1 MAILP
6 KIEEHEASLEVQA
19 TYAKIKAR
27 YGGFLP
33 DIYKAFA
40 NDPEYL
46 DPLNDHI
53 TRVLKPRKVDAKTKE
68 VIALVVAAI
77 NNCDFCLNAHAGSL
91 RGKYGYD
98 DEAIAEVL
106 ATTALWSEVTRF
118 NIAAGVHWSETQRS
132 RRRRST
138 RHSRTWPAPAGRHCR
153 PGGTSM
159 SRICVFG
166 SIRATEGCRPSAGR
180 DTSTRSRSGHNCVD
194 GR

>member
-6 KIEEHEASLEVQA
+6 KIQEPDASPEVQA

-46 DPLNDHI
+46 DSLNDHMA
-53 TRVLKPRKVDAKTKE
+53 RVLKPRKVDAKTKE
-68 VIALVVAAI
+68 VIALVVAAM

-91 RGKYGYD
+91 RSKFGYD

-118 NIAAGVHWSETQRS
+118 NIAAGVHWPQPE
-132 RRRRST
+132 
-138 RHSRTWPAPAGRHCR
+138 RHSDAG
-153 PGGTSM
+153 
-159 SRICVFG
+159 
-166 SIRATEGCRPSAGR
+166 ADAA
-180 DTSTRSRSGHNCVD
+180 
-194 GR
+194 